1 MISVGKRGND
11 GILEGGSRGD
21 TSVRLKRNATGPRA
35 GVKRPQPAG
44 PSRFLAPGTGSLL
57 IIGAMLLFMAIPGVA
72 DPVQGSSGTRIEWGP
87 WITNTTAFS
96 ATIHWKTNVPGV
108 GRVEYAPIRNGTP
121 QEPYLTVPESN
132 PAILHRVT
140 LQGLDP
146 GTLYVYR
153 PAGDPGLYHFRT
165 FPRDGPVRFI
175 VYGDTRGQE
184 GWKNQD
190 ILRQNV
196 ADAIAREKDIL
207 FVVHTGDLVY
217 DPENTTDWQGFFE
230 MSGGFLG
237 NTTFCPVA
245 GNHEELSEYLGIF
258 GMPAWYSFSCGDT
271 RMIVLNSNPMS
282 AANEKAQ
289 EEWLEGE
296 LASPPGWT
304 FVALHHPLYSSEAAH
319 YGGRPD
325 LRGSFEIPFIRA
337 GVAAVFSAHVHAYEH
352 YERGG
357 VHYFTV
363 GTGGAPFY
371 PLSPEKPE
379 GYVASLENTV
389 GYAVVTVDKNT
400 AMVNFVPVAEERDGV
415 VNIFPAGSVGETVII
430 RKGPDARLREL
441 FLPFSPGAAGKLAIP
456 FLHPGK

>member
-1 MISVGKRGND
+1 MKNTATGTRIVRPQWLSAILAI
-11 GILEGGSRGD
+11 GILILVLPLPSWGD
-21 TSVRLKRNATGPRA
+21 LPHET
-35 GVKRPQPAG
+35 
-44 PSRFLAPGTGSLL
+44 PGT
-57 IIGAMLLFMAIPGVA
+57 V
-72 DPVQGSSGTRIEWGP
+72 IEWGP

-108 GRVEYAPIRNGTP
+108 GRMEYAPIRNGTP

-165 FPRDGPVRFI
+165 FPQDSPVRFI

-190 ILRQNV
+190 ILRQSV
-196 ADAIAREKDIL
+196 ADGIAREKDIL

-245 GNHEELSEYLGIF
+245 GNHEDDLSEYLGIF

-282 AANEKAQ
+282 TADEKAQ
-289 EEWLEGE
+289 REWLEGE
-296 LASPPGWT
+296 LASSTGWT
-304 FVALHHPLYSSEAAH
+304 FFALHHPLYSSEAAH

-325 LRGSFEIPFIRA
+325 LRESFEIPFIRA

-389 GYAVVTVDKNT
+389 GYAVVTVDEKT
-400 AMVNFVPVAEERDGV
+400 AMIEFVRVAEEQNGV
-415 VNIFPAGSVGETVII
+415 VKIFPPGTVAETVVV
-430 RKGPDARLREL
+430 RKGLPLPLPDLS
-441 FLPFSPGAAGKLAIP
+441 LPFATGPMKTIAIP
-456 FLHPGK
+456 FLHL